1 MNIDSLYSEFQ
12 KIKKISID
20 TRKSVEGSIFF
31 CLKGPNFNGNEF
43 AQEALKKGAKLIVT
57 DEKKMQMKKNFIW
70 SMIH

>member
-20 TRKSVEGSIFF
+20 TRKSVEGSMFF
-31 CLKGPNFNGNEF
+31 CLKGPNFNGNKF
-43 AQEALKKGAKLIVT
+43 AQEALKKGAKIIVT
-57 DEKKMQMKKNFIW
+57 DDKKYANKKIFIW